1 MSITTPDRI
10 VELWPSLPQEARQQI
25 VEIAESSVAG
35 EAELELTPEEEVL
48 LEQARED
55 FRLGRTVGMEEFK
68 ADLDQLFVDLRAKSK
83 AP

>member
-55 FRLGRTVGMEEFK
+55 FRLERVLSAKEYHAEMDLFMKELAATFK
-68 ADLDQLFVDLRAKSK
+68 S
-83 AP
+83 

>member
-1 MSITTPDRI
+1 MTITTPDRLI
-10 VELWPSLPQEARQQI
+10 ELWPSLPQEAREQI

-55 FRLGRTVGMEEFK
+55 FRLGRTLSAKEYHAEM
-68 ADLDQLFVDLRAKSK
+68 DLFMQELAAKSK
-83 AP
+83 S